1 MAQSPQ
7 RVRLIRPPGDRGPT
21 AMFLRNAKIALLTDW
36 RSLMANVEFTQEELE
51 ALDEKER
58 ALLLTV
64 FTAVIDLV
72 KGSRT
77 GVGAAER
84 TPPADIQI
92 QAQGAGRPATLAALH
107 EQFSSAFTSGGDIG
121 SVIMGEAEIRI
132 IPPPP
137 PPPPGG

>member
-1 MAQSPQ
+1 
-7 RVRLIRPPGDRGPT
+7 
-21 AMFLRNAKIALLTDW
+21 
-36 RSLMANVEFTQEELE
+36 MANVEFTQEELE
-51 ALDEKER
+51 ALDENER

-92 QAQGAGRPATLAALH
+92 EAQGAGRPTTLAALH

-121 SVIMGEAEIRI
+121 SVIIGEAEIRI
-132 IPPPP
+132 NPPPP
-137 PPPPGG
+137 PPPPGGPGRIL